1 MQNIKSKNEDNIYYA
16 WLSSQLG
23 TCSAAFKKLY
33 ETYGS
38 GKTIFECTDYSQ
50 VKLTDNQRS
59 RLMDKNLSK
68 SKKSIDTALYS
79 GFVPISYE
87 NEFYPEKL
95 KDLSNPPPIFYT
107 RGKLLNFDKYYC
119 VGIVGTRKP
128 SKEAME
134 FVKNAAYSLAK
145 EGVIIISGLAFGID
159 SEAHASTLQAK
170 GFTLGI
176 SGVKAGQVYPK
187 ENEYLYDTIYKRGA
201 VICEHSP
208 TDTVEKSTFPMR
220 NRIISALSDVLIM
233 AEAPIKSGALIT
245 AEKSFSLKKTVCV
258 PTINSKTNEGGLSLL
273 EKGALPIDS
282 HEIILNNFY
291 AESKR
296 QFLSSDELEKNYFGN
311 TKIFSNENF
320 TSESSYDEDTDSLIP
335 TKHNFENAPQDTLSD
350 LSDIENKVYNYILS
364 QSSVSTD
371 QIIKNL
377 DLSGVDAASSASM
390 LEIYGYIRRMPG
402 DKWSII

>member
-95 KDLSNPPPIFYT
+95 KDLSNPPPIFYI

-258 PTINSKTNEGGLSLL
+258 PTINPKTNEGGLSLL

-282 HEIILNNFY
+282 EETILNNFK
-291 AESKR
+291 AENKR
-296 QFLSSDELEKNYFGN
+296 EFFSLSENVDLNSDDI
-311 TKIFSNENF
+311 KIFSNLKNIYPPESKNEANVVFPDTKNVENKPH
-320 TSESSYDEDTDSLIP
+320 E
-335 TKHNFENAPQDTLSD
+335 TLSE
-350 LSDIENKVYNYILS
+350 LSDIENKVYNYILN
-364 QSSVSTD
+364 QGSVSTD
-371 QIIKNL
+371 QIIKKLN
-377 DLSGVDAASSASM
+377 LSGVDAASSASM